1 MTGILC
7 GNVIT
12 HLRPCA
18 FAGPVPGIAADVLD
32 AEGHSVRG
40 EVGELAIRN
49 PWPGMTRGFWGD
61 RQRYLDTYWS
71 RFEGVWVHGDWAY
84 VDPEDGLWYV
94 LGRSDDTLKIAGKRL
109 GPAEVESVLVHHP
122 EVVESAAIGVPD
134 EIKGMALVVFCV
146 LKAAA
151 GTADELSLR

>member
-94 LGRSDDTLKIAGKRL
+94 LGRSDDTCLLYTSDAADDLLCVDL
-109 GPAEVESVLVHHP
+109 GGRR
-122 EVVESAAIGVPD
+122 I
-134 EIKGMALVVFCV
+134 I
-146 LKAAA
+146 
-151 GTADELSLR
+151 